1 MDMNTDTKSIQLI
14 AGYAALLERSSV
26 MLDRAREGEW
36 KALIEEEAWYIAETE
51 RLAKLEAGLTLSYD
65 MEALK
70 VELQE
75 RILEQSLIIRHYLAK
90 RYDMLGQMLDGS
102 LGAGRQLERVADDPR

>member
-1 MDMNTDTKSIQLI
+1 MDIHTETKSVELI
-14 AGYAALLERSSV
+14 AGYVALLERSSV
-26 MLDRAREGEW
+26 MLDQAREGKW

-51 RLAKLEAGLTLSYD
+51 RLGKLEAGLTLSYD
-65 MEALK
+65 LESLK
-70 VELQE
+70 TDLQE